1 MTVHPSAPRN
11 LNWRTSRTC
20 DGGACIMVARHGDSV
35 LFGDPSQPDG
45 PVVSYTATE
54 WKEFLDGVKLGDF
67 DNIAET

>member
-1 MTVHPSAPRN
+1 
-11 LNWRTSRTC
+11 
-20 DGGACIMVARHGDSV
+20 MVARHGDSV